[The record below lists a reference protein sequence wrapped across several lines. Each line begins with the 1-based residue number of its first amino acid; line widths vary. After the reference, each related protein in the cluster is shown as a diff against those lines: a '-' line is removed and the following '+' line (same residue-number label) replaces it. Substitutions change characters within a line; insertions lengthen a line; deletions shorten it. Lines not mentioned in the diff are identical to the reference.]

1 MMQGLLD
8 RISDRAGNLG
18 TSLKTIARVA
28 LKSRR
33 PTVTRVAGAGDGTI
47 VILGNGP
54 SLATAL
60 RDDLAL
66 LQSSTCLAV
75 NFFAST
81 EAFAAVRPRYY
92 VLADPHFFD
101 KADTDPN
108 VMNLIA
114 ALRQTS
120 WPMTL
125 FVPAGARKAA
135 RLFDGT
141 ALRVERFNFVRADG
155 YHWLENLLWRHGLG
169 MPRPRNVLIPS
180 LMIALQM
187 GYRTIKVLGADHG
200 WLQTLSVTDDN
211 RVVSVQPHFYG
222 SDRREEQRVSAVYG
236 QLRLDQVL
244 ESMTIA
250 FRAYHSVRRFADR
263 SGARIINA
271 TPGSMI
277 DAFERGPLAN

>member
-1 MMQGLLD
+1 MRQGLLD
-8 RISDRAGNLG
+8 TISDIAGNLG
-18 TSLKTIARVA
+18 TSLKTLVRVA

-33 PTVTRVAGAGDGTI
+33 PTVRRVAGAGTI

-54 SLATAL
+54 SLATVL
-60 RDDLAL
+60 SDDLPF
-66 LQSSTCLAV
+66 LQSSTCLGV
-75 NFFAST
+75 NFFANT
-81 EAFAAVRPRYY
+81 EAYAAVRPRYY

-108 VMNLIA
+108 VIRLIA

-135 RLFDGT
+135 RLFAGT
-141 ALRVERFNFVRADG
+141 ALSVERFNFVRADG
-155 YHWLENLLWRHGLG
+155 FHTLENLLWRHGLG

-180 LMIALQM
+180 LMIALLM

-200 WLQTLSVTDDN
+200 WLSTLSVTEDN
-211 RVVSVQPHFYG
+211 RVVCVQPHFYG
-222 SDRREEQRVSAVYG
+222 ADKREEKRISAVYDC
-236 QLRLDQVL
+236 LRLDQVL

-250 FRAYHSVRRFADR
+250 FRAYHSVRRFADHI
-263 SGARIINA
+263 GARIINA

-277 DAFERGPLAN
+277 DAFARGRLTD

>member
-108 VMNLIA
+108 VMKLIA

-125 FVPAGARKAA
+125 FVPAGAR
-135 RLFDGT
+135 
-141 ALRVERFNFVRADG
+141 
-155 YHWLENLLWRHGLG
+155 
-169 MPRPRNVLIPS
+169 
-180 LMIALQM
+180 
-187 GYRTIKVLGADHG
+187 
-200 WLQTLSVTDDN
+200 
-211 RVVSVQPHFYG
+211 
-222 SDRREEQRVSAVYG
+222 
-236 QLRLDQVL
+236 
-244 ESMTIA
+244 
-250 FRAYHSVRRFADR
+250 
-263 SGARIINA
+263 
-271 TPGSMI
+271 
-277 DAFERGPLAN
+277 